1 MKNSEQKTAP
11 LDLHRPY
18 VDNIVLVSDSGKP
31 MYRESDLID
40 VWFDSGAMPFAQVFY
55 PHIAESEFAQVFP
68 ADFIAEGVDQ
78 TRGWFFTLHA
88 IAAMVADSV
97 AFKNVISNGLV
108 LDKNGNKMSKRL
120 NNAVEPFAVMN
131 EYGADALRWY
141 MVTNAQPWDNLKF
154 DIAGVDEV
162 RRKFF
167 GTLFN
172 TYSFFALYA
181 NVDAFSGQEPSVPV
195 AQRAEIDQW
204 IISTLNTLIKN
215 VETAYESYEPTQAGR
230 LIQDFVCDH
239 LSNWYVRLNRKRF
252 WGGTMNEEKLA
263 AYQTLYECLQTVCV
277 LASPIAPFF
286 TDKVYCDLQGGEN
299 PQNKPRS
306 VHFADFPKC
315 DNALINKDLEDK
327 MQLAQQVTSM
337 ILALRRKADLKVRQP
352 LSQVLIPVVDK
363 RMQDLFTDEIKTLI
377 SAETNVKQIVLAS
390 GDAEVV
396 TKKAKPN
403 FKTLGAKCGKN
414 MKEVAA
420 KIATFTHKEI
430 ATLEHEQTYS
440 LALASG
446 ENITLSLADIEII
459 TEDIAGSLSMS
470 ENGITL
476 ALDITLTPALR
487 HEGIAREL
495 VNRIQNL
502 RKDSGFEITDRI
514 SLQLSLSKIDDAA
527 QRQET
532 AAAITAFANY
542 IKAQVLATSLN
553 ITDPLS
559 DATAVE
565 IDNYTVEIKIARSAK
580 T

>member
-1 MKNSEQKTAP
+1 MKTTVP
-11 LDLHRPY
+11 LDLHRPC

-181 NVDAFSGQEPSVPV
+181 NVDAFSGQEPPVSV

-215 VETAYESYEPTQAGR
+215 VENAYESYEPTQAGR

-286 TDKVYCDLQGGEN
+286 TDKVYCDLQSGEN

-315 DNALINKDLEDK
+315 NNALINKDLEDK

-337 ILALRRKADLKVRQP
+337 ILALRRKAELKVRQP
-352 LSQVLIPVVDK
+352 LAQVLIPVVDK
-363 RMQDLFTDEIKTLI
+363 RMQDLFTNEIKTLI
-377 SAETNVKQIVLAS
+377 SAETNVKQIVLV
-390 GDAEVV
+390 GDNAAVV

-420 KIATFTHKEI
+420 KIAAFTHKEI
-430 ATLEHEQTYS
+430 AALEREQTYL

-487 HEGIAREL
+487 YEGIAREL

-514 SLQLSLSKIDDAA
+514 NLQLSLSKIDDAA
-527 QRQET
+527 QCRET
-532 AAAITAFANY
+532 AAAITAFADY
-542 IKAQVLATSLN
+542 IKGQVLATTLN
-553 ITDPLS
+553 IADSLC
-559 DATAVE
+559 DAATAEV
-565 IDNYTVEIKIARSAK
+565 DNYTVEIKIARFIH
-580 T
+580 